1 MDIHYTMNC
10 KMSVW
15 EVHWRSRKFCPAVIS
30 LLLQNQSNGNNCQVI
45 DLWIRNTLMHGGQS
59 HDIMCSITFSS
70 LLGLNSSYMTVNNV
84 AEIDR
89 NFNLNSEC
97 SVNTYFHRLLRQLV
111 LSLLSYHLWMQKIG
125 NLGIISLFL
134 CLTHFAMWE
143 SHYKSW

>member
-1 MDIHYTMNC
+1 M
-10 KMSVW
+10 
-15 EVHWRSRKFCPAVIS
+15 IS

-45 DLWIRNTLMHGGQS
+45 DLWIRNTLMYCGQS

-70 LLGLNSSYMTVNNV
+70 LLELNSSHMTANYV

-97 SVNTYFHRLLRQLV
+97 SVNTYFYRLLRQIV
-111 LSLLSYHLWMQKIG
+111 LSLLRYHLWMQKIG

-134 CLTHFAMWE
+134 CLTHFAIWE
-143 SHYKSW
+143 PHYKSW

>member
-1 MDIHYTMNC
+1 M
-10 KMSVW
+10 
-15 EVHWRSRKFCPAVIS
+15 IS

-45 DLWIRNTLMHGGQS
+45 DLWIRNTLMYCGQS

-70 LLGLNSSYMTVNNV
+70 LLELNSSHMTANYV

-97 SVNTYFHRLLRQLV
+97 SVNTYFYRLLRQIV
-111 LSLLSYHLWMQKIG
+111 LSLLRYHLWMQKIG

-143 SHYKSW
+143 PHYKSW